1 MEKHALGHLSDEQR
15 AHSIEEGKILQ
26 ELPVE
31 ERMLAVGNF
40 IYFALQNLT
49 PEEVAKIASH
59 IEAQIKIV
67 ETEQV
72 SSGRIH

>member
-1 MEKHALGHLSDEQR
+1 MAEHLSNEQR
-15 AHSIEEGKILQ
+15 AHSIEEGKNLQ

-49 PEEVAKIASH
+49 PEEVAKIASY